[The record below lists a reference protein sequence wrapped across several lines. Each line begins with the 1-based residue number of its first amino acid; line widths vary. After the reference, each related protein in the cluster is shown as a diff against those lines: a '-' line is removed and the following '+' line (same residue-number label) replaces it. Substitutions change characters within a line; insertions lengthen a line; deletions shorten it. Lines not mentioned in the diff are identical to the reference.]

1 MAKKQVGKYESQ
13 LDWYYVSKAS
23 MWKWL
28 LVFVVLAVMV
38 VGGIYLRGRRDDP
51 VERAKSE
58 IATAEELIVT
68 ARQSPQA
75 TQLKNEIDAASR
87 KVADAHAA
95 LDDGHAPE
103 ALAMAK
109 EASSL
114 ARRVSADSLH
124 SDASILDT
132 EGKVEVQHANRAS
145 WEAAKIGQK
154 LFDGDF
160 LKTGATGTV
169 DVMSSDGTLFRIKHE
184 TLFEVHRTNVSIGPG
199 GESSR
204 RSEVKL
210 VVGVIDTATGE
221 TGRSLVKTD
230 AGTADIASRSNVAV
244 DVNESKDTSVSNY
257 RGTTIL
263 STQSGERV
271 ILSDHERGTAL
282 RSGAPMAAKVKLPE
296 APAVLRP
303 DNNVVF
309 DLAKKLPV
317 SMKWTKV
324 PDANRYHL
332 QIARSRFFIPDSIVV
347 DLSDRRTP
355 EAVIGVNEEGS
366 FFWRIAALSKTNQSS
381 EWSETRRFKV
391 LGANATAG
399 PDARPPDLIVQR
411 PQVIGSLVIITGKT
425 EPGATVT
432 VNGESADTDVSGNF
446 KKTISINQEGLS
458 TIVVKATDGAGNET
472 LRKEKVLIQN

>member
-28 LVFVVLAVMV
+28 LVFVVLAVGI
-38 VGGIYLRGRRDDP
+38 VGGIYAMGRRDDP
-51 VERAKSE
+51 VKRAESE
-58 IATAEELIVT
+58 IATAEQLIVK
-68 ARQSPQA
+68 AQLSPQA
-75 TQLKNEIDAASR
+75 PQLKNEIDAASR
-87 KVADAHAA
+87 KVADAHAL
-95 LDDGHAPE
+95 LDDAHPVE
-103 ALAMAK
+103 ALASAR

-114 ARRVSADSLH
+114 ARRVSADSTH
-124 SDASILDT
+124 SDASILET

-145 WEAAKIGQK
+145 WEAAKNGQK

-169 DVMSSDGTLFRIKHE
+169 DVMSSDGTLYRIKHE

-199 GESSR
+199 GVSSP

-210 VVGVIDTATGE
+210 VVGVIDTSTGE
-221 TGRSLVKTD
+221 NGRSIIKTD
-230 AGTADIASRSNVAV
+230 AGTADIGARSNVAV
-244 DVNESKDTSVSNY
+244 DVDSSKNTSVSNF
-257 RGTTIL
+257 RGTTTL
-263 STQSGERV
+263 STQSGEKV
-271 ILSDHERGTAL
+271 VLSDHERVTAL
-282 RSGAPMAAKVKLPE
+282 RSGAPMAAKIKLPD
-296 APAVLRP
+296 APAPMRP

-309 DLAKKLPV
+309 DLAKKAPV
-317 SMKWTKV
+317 SIKWTKV
-324 PDANRYHL
+324 ADAAHYHL
-332 QIARSRFFIPDSIVV
+332 QIARVRLFVPDSLVV
-347 DLSDRRTP
+347 DLLDRKAP

-366 FFWRIAALSKTNQSS
+366 FYWRVAALSKTNQSS

-391 LGANATAG
+391 LGANAVAG
-399 PDARPPDLIVQR
+399 PDSIPPDLVLQR

-432 VNGESADTDVSGNF
+432 VNGEGADTDISGNF

-472 LRKEKVLIQN
+472 LRKENALIQN

>member
-28 LVFVVLAVMV
+28 LVFVGLAVAI
-38 VGGIYLRGRRDDP
+38 VGGIYQFGKRDDP
-51 VERAKSE
+51 AKLAQRE
-58 IATAEELIVT
+58 IASAEDLISTAK
-68 ARQSPQA
+68 QSPQA
-75 TQLKNEIDAASR
+75 TQLKNEIDAATR
-87 KVADAHAA
+87 KLTEAHAA

-103 ALAMAK
+103 ALADAR
-109 EASSL
+109 EASAI
-114 ARRVSADSLH
+114 ARRVSADNQH

-160 LKTGATGTV
+160 VKTGATGTV
-169 DVMSSDGTLFRIKHE
+169 DVMSSDGTLFKIKNE
-184 TLFEVHRTNVSIGPG
+184 TLFEVHRTNVSVGPG
-199 GESSR
+199 GESTR

-210 VVGVIDTATGE
+210 VVGVIDTSTGE
-221 TGRSLVKTD
+221 NGRSTVKTD
-230 AGTADIASRSNVAV
+230 SGTADIGARSNVAV
-244 DVNESKDTSVSNY
+244 DVDQSKNTSVSNFK
-257 RGTTIL
+257 GTTTL

-271 ILSDHERGTAL
+271 VLSDHERVTAL

-309 DLAKKLPV
+309 DLAKKAPV

-324 PDANRYHL
+324 VDAHYHL
-332 QIARSRFFIPDSIVV
+332 QIARSRLFIPDSLVV
-347 DLSDRRTP
+347 DLSDRKAP

-366 FFWRIAALSKTNQSS
+366 FYWRVAALSKANLSS

-399 PDARPPDLIVQR
+399 PDTTPPDLVVQR
-411 PQVIGSLVIITGKT
+411 PQVIGNLVIITGKT
-425 EPGATVT
+425 EPGSTVT
-432 VNGESADTDVSGNF
+432 VNGEGADTDVSGNF
-446 KKTISINQEGLS
+446 KKTISITQEGLN
-458 TIVVKATDGAGNET
+458 TVVVKATDGAGNET
-472 LRKEKVLIQN
+472 LRKENVLIQN